1 MVALDYM
8 SLPIGIW
15 RHEGYTPLEKFI
27 FGEIYGFRNSSK
39 GCYLSNKEIAKRVG
53 STEKNVSKVISKFVN
68 DGLLIN
74 DIRRNESKQIISR
87 NIYLNMENGE
97 LIRILNIYYE
107 DGEEKNKLEN
117 FTLVSKKGIP
127 SPLESGYPPHSR
139 VEDKYKVLNINNKKD
154 NMSSNEKDHT
164 FKEVI
169 DYLNA
174 KANKKFRYVKKS
186 ESLVNARLKE
196 GFTKED
202 FFKVIDI
209 KVKEWLYDPKMNQ
222 YLRPETLF
230 STKFEGYLNTG
241 SIKVKKQPYQN
252 QTQMFAA
259 TPIKQTVTKSINQFD
274 LFNAGEE

>member
-87 NIYLNMENGE
+87 NIYLNMENEE

-154 NMSSNEKDHT
+154 NLSSSNEKDHT
-164 FKEVI
+164 FKEII

-174 KANKKFRYVKKS
+174 KANKKFKYVKKS

-230 STKFEGYLNTG
+230 STKFEGYLNAG
-241 SIKVKKQPYQN
+241 SIQVKKQLYQ
-252 QTQMFAA
+252 QQRKPVAA
-259 TPIKQTVTKSINQFD
+259 TAPKINTMSQAD
-274 LFNAGEE
+274 LFNMGE